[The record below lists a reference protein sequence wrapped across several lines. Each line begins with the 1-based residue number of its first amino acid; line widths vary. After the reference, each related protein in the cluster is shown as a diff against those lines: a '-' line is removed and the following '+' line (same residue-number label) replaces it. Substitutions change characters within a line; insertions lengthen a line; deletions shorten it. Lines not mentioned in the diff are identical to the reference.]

1 MKSKTG
7 TMRIRARAGR
17 GNWVFVSESLLYGQ
31 GQPFVRGKFSF
42 RIGGKEELALLL
54 DPAKCAELE
63 KELETTALIA
73 PHLVLL
79 LLEISVAQLKL
90 KY

>member
-1 MKSKTG
+1 MKSKTV
-7 TMRIRARAGR
+7 TTRIRARAGR
-17 GNWVFVSESLLYGQ
+17 GSWILVSESLLYGQ
-31 GQPFVRGKFSF
+31 GQPFVWGKFSF

-54 DPAKCAELE
+54 DPAKCAERE
-63 KELETTALIA
+63 KELEITALIT

-79 LLEISVAQLKL
+79 LLEISVAQLQL